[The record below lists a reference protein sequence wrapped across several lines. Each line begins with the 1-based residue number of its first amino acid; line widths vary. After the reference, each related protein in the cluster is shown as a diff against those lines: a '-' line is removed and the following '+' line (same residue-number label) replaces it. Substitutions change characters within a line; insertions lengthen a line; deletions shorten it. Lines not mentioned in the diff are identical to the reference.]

1 MSDGDLRNPPSI
13 FKGAPMFRRLLGIF
27 LLAVGVIGIALSVAG
42 IIVGRQLVDAIGAGI
57 QSNLQLTSQSLE
69 TVEETLL
76 LAKTTISD
84 VNSGLETVE
93 TTTTDLGRTIN
104 ETRPLIDQVNQVAS
118 SDVPDSIE
126 AVQTALP
133 NMVEVAGIIDDTLTT
148 LNNFR
153 IDENILGLPIQ
164 YDLGINY
171 NPDVP
176 FDDSV
181 LAMGESLEGLPE
193 TLRSLQ
199 IYMNVTNNNLQTIS
213 LGLNRVA
220 RDLNTINGRIAAV
233 DPLLNEYIRI
243 VNETRDNTR
252 LIRAQLDEQLQMAR
266 LIVTIVMVWL
276 GLAQV
281 APLYLGWELLAG
293 RRERLVAPLAVP
305 VVAPEPQIIP
315 EVVRDNEE
323 PEA

>member
-1 MSDGDLRNPPSI
+1 
-13 FKGAPMFRRLLGIF
+13 MFRRLLGIF

-252 LIRAQLDEQLQMAR
+252 LIRAQLDEQLRMAR

>member
-1 MSDGDLRNPPSI
+1 
-13 FKGAPMFRRLLGIF
+13 MFRRLLGIF

>member
-1 MSDGDLRNPPSI
+1 
-13 FKGAPMFRRLLGIF
+13 MFRRLLGIF

-118 SDVPDSIE
+118 GDVPNSIE

>member
-1 MSDGDLRNPPSI
+1 
-13 FKGAPMFRRLLGIF
+13 
-27 LLAVGVIGIALSVAG
+27 VAG

-118 SDVPDSIE
+118 GDVPNSIE

>member
-1 MSDGDLRNPPSI
+1 
-13 FKGAPMFRRLLGIF
+13 MFRRLLGIF

-118 SDVPDSIE
+118 RDVPNSIE